1 MNKRYGS
8 DLTEDAVNLS
18 VIRPAP
24 ISLSAAE
31 IGTASTPAEVD
42 HPIPVEAWVRF
53 PEAAI
58 HVRGKAVAWSDR
70 AVWVEFTLHD
80 GSTHRV
86 WVWASAVDRI
96 DGRSRRNAN
105 RRNDPSYGD
114 ATDRGR
120 SG

>member
-8 DLTEDAVNLS
+8 DLTEDAINLS

-31 IGTASTPAEVD
+31 IGTPSAPAEVD
-42 HPIPVEAWVRF
+42 QPIQVEAWVRF

-80 GSTHRV
+80 GSTHRA

-96 DGRSRRNAN
+96 DGRSGRNAN
-105 RRNDPSYGD
+105 HRDDPINRDPADRSRR
-114 ATDRGR
+114 R
-120 SG
+120 